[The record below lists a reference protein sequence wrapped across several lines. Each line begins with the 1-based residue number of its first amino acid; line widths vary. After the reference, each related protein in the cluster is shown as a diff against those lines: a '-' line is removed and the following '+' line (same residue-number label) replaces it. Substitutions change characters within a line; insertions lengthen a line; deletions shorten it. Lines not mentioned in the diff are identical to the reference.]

1 MTLIIYLRNGSEIR
15 DPSPELIEILKDSIK
30 DWIII
35 GGSNHDPQEAER

>member
-35 GGSNHDPQEAER
+35 GGSDQDSQEVKR